1 MKTYKEWTFIHK
13 INVPFKDNVN
23 LNERWDTR
31 NHPFYKKVLNG
42 DLYPKDN
49 NVSNDY
55 KINQGKF
62 KLRLYIFLYITKNAL
77 TFKEYIKLNFNR

>member
-13 INVPFKDNVN
+13 INVPFKDNAN

-31 NHPFYKKVLNG
+31 NHPFYKKVLND

-55 KINQGKF
+55 KIHQGKF
-62 KLRLYIFLYITKNAL
+62 KLCLYIFSYITKNDL
-77 TFKEYIKLNFNR
+77 TLKNYIKFCF